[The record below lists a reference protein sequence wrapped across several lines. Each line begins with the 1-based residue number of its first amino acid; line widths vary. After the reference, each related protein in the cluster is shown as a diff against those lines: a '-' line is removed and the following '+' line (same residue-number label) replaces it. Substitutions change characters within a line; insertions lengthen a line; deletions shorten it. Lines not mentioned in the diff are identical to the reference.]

1 MGIGLSLVERLVAM
15 HGGTVQAASAGQGQG
30 SEFTIRLPRLPDGPA
45 AESGAAIVAKP
56 TATGVRVLVVD
67 DNRDLADSLSLLLEE
82 IGYRVTT
89 AYDGTTVLD
98 LALAD
103 PPQAVL
109 LDLGLPGMDGYAVAG
124 AIRNEARLQNTRV
137 IAMTGYGQPEDHERT
152 RAAGF
157 HAHLVKPVGWD
168 ALRDILAELRPGGDG
183 V

>member
-1 MGIGLSLVERLVAM
+1 VC
-15 HGGTVQAASAGQGQG
+15 
-30 SEFTIRLPRLPDGPA
+30 
-45 AESGAAIVAKP
+45 
-56 TATGVRVLVVD
+56 VLVVD

-89 AYDGTTVLD
+89 AYDGITGLD

-124 AIRNEARLQNTRV
+124 AIRREARLQNTRL
-137 IAMTGYGQPEDHERT
+137 IAMTGYGQPEDRERT

-157 HAHLVKPVGWD
+157 HAHLVKPVDWSL
-168 ALRDILAELRPGGDG
+168 LRDILAELRPGGDG
-183 V
+183 A